1 MCNVRLLVELLKRKN
16 LHYQTFHDLFS
27 NYYTIMRNAIDKFDY
42 AKNFKFSSYL
52 TRAVKKT
59 SIAFWRKESLRRMPY
74 INDLCKDGLY
84 DPEDNHIKETSIEAA
99 ERHDNIELLFR
110 WAALTPE
117 EKSITIRNLGLFGDV
132 ETLDSMCSEFKNS
145 TKQNI
150 HHYKSKAI
158 NKLRRLF
165 SVYPALFE
173 RFLSNSGM

>member
-1 MCNVRLLVELLKRKN
+1 MPLISLITQKTLSFHPTSHGLSKR
-16 LHYQTFHDLFS
+16 QVSPFGE
-27 NYYTIMRNAIDKFDY
+27 
-42 AKNFKFSSYL
+42 
-52 TRAVKKT
+52 KK
-59 SIAFWRKESLRRMPY
+59 PY